1 MAISKV
7 TLNGTTLMDATQN
20 TANKDNTLTG
30 YTGTKNDGTTFT
42 GEYSVPSIETNK
54 AYTVNSSGTLTVNPS
69 TNYDAMEKVTLTVD
83 SGTQGTPTAT
93 KGTVSNHSV
102 SITPSVTN
110 TTGYITGT
118 TKTGT
123 AVSVNASELV
133 SGTKNITNNGTG
145 IDVTNYASVDVNVQG
160 SSVNV
165 QTDKTYSVSSSGTN
179 SIQPDTGYD
188 AMDSVELT
196 VPSQTLPSSP
206 TTTGSG
212 SLVNSISRSTSVRY
226 LNIPTGFNDTAKY
239 YQINAVPNGTA
250 TSPASITGTGATVS
264 TGTNTLTLTKSVS
277 NTPRITT
284 TGYISSGTA
293 GNSNVSLT
301 ADITTQAAQTITP
314 TTTNQTIASG
324 TYLTG
329 TQTISGDADLV
340 ASNIKKD
347 VSIFGVTGTY
357 EGTGGSSWHLVAS
370 EDMTISTTG
379 SSATQAGTIAVPYT
393 TSTNDSIIYV
403 KVRDKAGK
411 RAGYFLGSDT
421 FIFNTNKANSGTS
434 AQSTVARI
442 IHRYSTSSQYG
453 IYTSGSTTGYGVYAY
468 SIQNNSGT
476 GNRNVLIYQRYSSSY
491 SLTIN
496 GTYNIQVYLLDYAPN
511 QGNPYNYSY
520 SS

>member
-7 TLNGTTLMDATQN
+7 TLNGTTLMDVTNN

-42 GEYSVPSIETNK
+42 GEYSVPSIEANK
-54 AYTVNSSGTLTVNPS
+54 TYTVNSSGTLTVNPS

-93 KGTVSNHSV
+93 KGTVSNHSI

-110 TTGYITGT
+110 TTGYITGA

-123 AVSVNASELV
+123 AVSVSASELV
-133 SGTKNITNNGTG
+133 SGTKSITNNGTG

-160 SSVNV
+160 SSVNI

-188 AMDSVELT
+188 AMDSVELI

-250 TSPASITGTGATVS
+250 TSPTSITGTLATVS

-284 TGYISSGTA
+284 AGYISSGTA
-293 GNSNVSLT
+293 GNSDVSLT
-301 ADITTQAAQTITP
+301 ANVTTQAAQTITP

-329 TQTISGDADLV
+329 TQTISGDVNLV

-347 VSIFGVTGTY
+347 ISIFNVTGTY
-357 EGTGGSSWHLVAS
+357 EGGSSGSSYTLLAS
-370 EDMTISTTG
+370 EDFTVSTSSTTATSVG
-379 SSATQAGTIAVPYT
+379 TITIDSSAYT
-393 TSTNDSIIYV
+393 SAKIIYI
-403 KVRDKAGK
+403 KVRDKAGA
-411 RAGYFLGSDT
+411 RNGYFVGSDT
-421 FIFNTNKANSGTS
+421 YIFNPYPANGE
-434 AQSTVARI
+434 TVAFTVAARI
-442 IHRYSTSSQYG
+442 IHRRNSSGGYQT
-453 IYTSGSTTGYGVYAY
+453 YTAGSSTGYGVYGY
-468 SIQNNSGT
+468 QVTTSGDVIIYRRYNST
-476 GNRNVLIYQRYSSSY
+476 Y

-496 GTYNIQVYLLDYAPN
+496 GTYRVEVYALDYAPN

>member
-42 GEYSVPSIETNK
+42 GEYSVPSIEANK
-54 AYTVNSSGTLTVNPS
+54 TYTVNSSGTLTVNPS
-69 TNYDAMEKVTLTVD
+69 TNYDAMEKVTLTVG

-110 TTGYITGT
+110 TTGYITGA

-165 QTDKTYSVSSSGTN
+165 QTDKTYSVSSSGTKL
-179 SIQPDTGYD
+179 IQPDTGYD
-188 AMDSVELT
+188 AMDRVTLT
-196 VPSQTLPSSP
+196 VPQ
-206 TTTGSG
+206 
-212 SLVNSISRSTSVRY
+212 
-226 LNIPTGFNDTAKY
+226 
-239 YQINAVPNGTA
+239 GTA
-250 TSPASITGTGATVS
+250 TSASSISATGASIS
-264 TGTNTLTLTKSVS
+264 TTSSTITLSKSVS

-284 TGYISSGTA
+284 AGYITSGTA
-293 GNSNVSLT
+293 GNSSVSLT
-301 ADITTQAAQTITP
+301 ANISTQSAQTITP
-314 TTTNQTIASG
+314 STTDQTIPMG

-370 EDMTISTTG
+370 KDMTISTTG

-421 FIFNTNKANSGTS
+421 FIFNTNKANGGTS

-468 SIQNNSGT
+468 SIQNDSGT

>member
-42 GEYSVPSIETNK
+42 GEYSVPSIEANK

-212 SLVNSISRSTSVRY
+212 SLVNSISRSTSIRY

-250 TSPASITGTGATVS
+250 TSPASITGTLATVS

-284 TGYISSGTA
+284 AGYISSGTA
-293 GNSNVSLT
+293 GNSDVSLT
-301 ADITTQAAQTITP
+301 ANITTQAAQTITP

-357 EGTGGSSWHLVAS
+357 TGEGSSGLVYETGTYTTSSNVAS
-370 EDMTISTTG
+370 PTITFANTYTTPPFCVIMADATNTYNSTSNRNFYWSFIEFNNILGADIYTG
-379 SSATQAGTIAVPYT
+379 SSTHFYGMVMYRYRTTNSSSMTNSNVVLTTPLSDSSSSATNNARY
-393 TSTNDSIIYV
+393 YV
-403 KVRDKAGK
+403 NETGFTAYCG
-411 RAGYFLGSDT
+411 
-421 FIFNTNKANSGTS
+421 
-434 AQSTVARI
+434 
-442 IHRYSTSSQYG
+442 STSRYW
-453 IYTSGSTTGYGVYAY
+453 TSGRTYKWIAIWKPTT
-468 SIQNNSGT
+468 
-476 GNRNVLIYQRYSSSY
+476 
-491 SLTIN
+491 
-496 GTYNIQVYLLDYAPN
+496 
-511 QGNPYNYSY
+511 
-520 SS
+520 